1 MYVTDDKI
9 FLHMV
14 KSAGISV
21 HKGLINSEQR
31 VHVNQRHASLN
42 NLPEYYQHLPRY
54 SVIRKPEDWYKS
66 FYQFFLGVQGY
77 LSFMLNDPKDPYD
90 GYIYPIDF
98 NEFVR
103 RSINFK
109 DTLLKFP
116 NKAKVFNNL
125 LRSQGNLHF
134 ITGYFTEAIDPENQM
149 SYEQFDMSLYEW
161 FWRGCGADTAIN
173 IPMDRLDYV
182 EDLFNIEI
190 GHENK
195 TKDKKIDMDY
205 TDETLALV
213 RETHKEFYDL
223 IDNFDPE
230 NPKTYYE
237 SLADSNQEIKEIE

>member
-1 MYVTDDKI
+1 MYATDDKV

-14 KSAGISV
+14 KSAGISI
-21 HKGLINSEQR
+21 HRGMIEKNLKIN
-31 VHVNQRHASLN
+31 VNQRHASLN

-54 SVIRKPEDWYKS
+54 SVIRKPEDWYQS
-66 FYQFFLGVQGY
+66 FYKFFIGVEGY
-77 LSFMLNDPKDPYD
+77 LSFMLNDPLEPNEE
-90 GYIYPIDF
+90 GVIFIEPIPF

-116 NKAKVFNNL
+116 NKARVFNNL

-134 ITGYFTEAIDPENQM
+134 VTGYFTEAITPEDPM

-161 FWRGCGADTAIN
+161 FWRGCGADSAIN

-182 EDLFNIEI
+182 EELFDIKI

-195 TKDKKIDMDY
+195 TSDKKLDIAYDE
-205 TDETLALV
+205 ETLALV
-213 RETHKEFYDL
+213 RETHSEFYDL
-223 IDNFDPE
+223 MDNFNPE
-230 NPKTYYE
+230 DPKTYYE
-237 SLADSNQEIKEIE
+237 LMSDEEQQ